1 MGALTSTYGTQFN
14 LALGD
19 NFYFDGVKTV
29 SDARFKETFDKVFTD
44 PSLQKTPFYL
54 VAGNHDHNGNVSA
67 QIAYSKVEDRWN
79 FPDYYYKLNFPIPGS
94 QMSVDIIMID
104 TILLCGNSD
113 HDFLGKQPKGP
124 ANQKVADDQLTWIEK
139 QIQTSNASYLLVAG
153 HYPVYSIAEHGPTDC
168 LINIL
173 SVPLTF
179 WLLDTTHASYLLVA
193 GHYPVY
199 SIAEHGPTDCLINI
213 LSVPLTFWL
222 LDTVLAEAWNTY
234 KYPFSASYLLVA
246 GHYPVYSIAEHGP
259 TDCLINILSCL
270 LGCWTFSIVAGHY
283 LLVAGHYPVY
293 SIAEHGPTDCLID
306 KLLPTLQKYKI
317 TAYLSGH
324 DHNLQHLLVTR
335 PGLKMNFFVSGG
347 ANFADKSNK
356 HKNKV
361 PDKSSKFFWA
371 EESQHGGFAYVEA
384 LTTNMTWTF
393 VNGESKNLYQYV
405 LYPRS

>member
-173 SVPLTF
+173 S
-179 WLLDTTHASYLLVA
+179 
-193 GHYPVY
+193 
-199 SIAEHGPTDCLINI
+199 
-213 LSVPLTFWL
+213 
-222 LDTVLAEAWNTY
+222 
-234 KYPFSASYLLVA
+234 
-246 GHYPVYSIAEHGP
+246 
-259 TDCLINILSCL
+259 CL

>member
-1 MGALTSTYGTQFN
+1 MVDTMFDRSFKIKVAIIFLHFASCLAVDSLRFLVMGDWGGLPTNPYTTSIETGTAKAMGALTSTYGTQFN

-29 SDARFKETFDKVFTD
+29 SDARFKVTFDKVFTD

-168 LINIL
+168 LI
-173 SVPLTF
+173 
-179 WLLDTTHASYLLVA
+179 
-193 GHYPVY
+193 
-199 SIAEHGPTDCLINI
+199 
-213 LSVPLTFWL
+213 
-222 LDTVLAEAWNTY
+222 
-234 KYPFSASYLLVA
+234 
-246 GHYPVYSIAEHGP
+246 
-259 TDCLINILSCL
+259 
-270 LGCWTFSIVAGHY
+270 
-283 LLVAGHYPVY
+283 
-293 SIAEHGPTDCLID
+293 D

-347 ANFADKSNK
+347 ANFADKSNV

-384 LTTNMTWTF
+384 LATNMTWTF
-393 VNGESKNLYQYV
+393 VNGKSENLYQYV

>member
-1 MGALTSTYGTQFN
+1 MVDTMFDRSFKIKVVIIFLHFASCLAVDSLRFLVMGDWGGLPTAPYTTSIETGTAKAMGALTSTYGTQFN

-29 SDARFKETFDKVFTD
+29 SDARFKETFDKLSHFC
-44 PSLQKTPFYL
+44 F
-54 VAGNHDHNGNVSA
+54 
-67 QIAYSKVEDRWN
+67 RN

-94 QMSVDIIMID
+94 QMTVDIIMID

-139 QIQTSNASYLLVAG
+139 QIQTSNAS
-153 HYPVYSIAEHGPTDC
+153 
-168 LINIL
+168 
-173 SVPLTF
+173 
-179 WLLDTTHASYLLVA
+179 
-193 GHYPVY
+193 
-199 SIAEHGPTDCLINI
+199 
-213 LSVPLTFWL
+213 
-222 LDTVLAEAWNTY
+222 
-234 KYPFSASYLLVA
+234 
-246 GHYPVYSIAEHGP
+246 
-259 TDCLINILSCL
+259 
-270 LGCWTFSIVAGHY
+270 Y

-356 HKNKV
+356 HKNQV

-384 LTTNMTWTF
+384 LATNMTWTF
-393 VNGESKNLYQYV
+393 VNGKSENLYQYV